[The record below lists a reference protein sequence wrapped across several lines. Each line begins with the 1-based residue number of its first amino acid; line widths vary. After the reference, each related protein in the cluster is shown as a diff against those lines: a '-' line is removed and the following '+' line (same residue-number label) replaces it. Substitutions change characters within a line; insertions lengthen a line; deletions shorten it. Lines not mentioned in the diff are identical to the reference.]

1 MNQSYEKIMAPTK
14 DVEKLLQDYI
24 LKQPDILA
32 GSVNINELN
41 SIPQGDVPGERVEI
55 KKEQVEK
62 TALLFQET
70 VKQLI
75 PLLSNNT
82 YKRAVIT
89 ICGGSGVGKTGIA
102 SIFAH
107 YFRCAGVGCYILS
120 GDNYPRRI
128 PKYNDAERLW
138 VFREGG
144 IQGMIEDGVYTDEN
158 FNIINKWQK
167 KDDDAD
173 PVHLSDGKWFA
184 SYLNGGRKALESY
197 LGTEKEIA
205 FDEVENIVSAFKY
218 GAKDIWLRR
227 MGREETELWY
237 EKVDFSDTNI
247 LLIEWTHGN
256 SDYYKGVDL
265 PILLNS
271 TPAETLAYR
280 KSRNRDGKTD
290 SAFTTLVLE
299 IEQEMLHHQAKKA
312 KLILSKSG
320 QLLSYDEYCKMME
333 EGGM

>member
-1 MNQSYEKIMAPTK
+1 MNQNYEKIMTPTK
-14 DVEKLLQDYI
+14 DVEKLFQDYI

-75 PLLSNNT
+75 PLLSNST

-107 YFRCAGVGCYILS
+107 YLRCAGIGCYILS
-120 GDNYPRRI
+120 GDNYPHRI

-158 FNIINKWQK
+158 FDIINKWQK
-167 KDDDAD
+167 EDDDANPSHIND
-173 PVHLSDGKWFA
+173 TEWFA
-184 SYLNGGRKALESY
+184 SYLNGGRKALEAY
-197 LGTEKEIA
+197 LGTEKELSFNEI
-205 FDEVENIVSAFKY
+205 ENIVSAFKD

-237 EKVDFSDTNI
+237 EKVNFSDTNI

-256 SDYYKGVDL
+256 SDYYKGVDI

-299 IEQEMLHHQAKKA
+299 IEQEMLHRQAEKA
-312 KLILSKSG
+312 KLILSKAG
-320 QLLSYDEYCKMME
+320 ELLSYEEYCKVMKACKK
-333 EGGM
+333 

>member
-1 MNQSYEKIMAPTK
+1 M
-14 DVEKLLQDYI
+14 
-24 LKQPDILA
+24 QPDILA
-32 GSVNINELN
+32 ASVNINELN
-41 SIPQGDVPGERVEI
+41 NIPQGDVPGERVEI
-55 KKEQVEK
+55 KEKQVMK
-62 TALLFQET
+62 TGLLFQET
-70 VKQLI
+70 AKALI
-75 PLLSNNT
+75 PLLSKNT

-107 YFRCAGVGCYILS
+107 YFKCAGVGCYILS
-120 GDNYPRRI
+120 GDNYPHRI

-144 IQGMIEDGVYTDEN
+144 IQGMVEDGVYTEEN
-158 FNIINKWQK
+158 FDIINKWQK
-167 KDDDAD
+167 EDEDAN
-173 PVHLSDGKWFA
+173 PAHLNDAVWFA
-184 SYLNGGRKALESY
+184 SYLNGGRKALEAY

-205 FDEVENIVSAFKY
+205 FNEVGSIVSAFKD

-237 EKVDFSDTNI
+237 EKVDFRDTNI

-256 SDYYKGVDL
+256 SDYYKGVDF

-271 TPAETLAYR
+271 TPRETLAYR
-280 KSRNRDGKTD
+280 KSRNRDGQTD

-299 IEQEMLHHQAKKA
+299 IEQEMLHRQAKKA

-320 QLLSYDEYCKMME
+320 QLLSYDEYCKIME